1 MTRDAIYELL
11 IQKIMPHLRDSL
23 TTEEITNLD
32 GILWTLARTIAEAPQ
47 KSQETDSQ

>member
-1 MTRDAIYELL
+1 MSRDEIYELL

-23 TTEEITNLD
+23 TTEEITTLD
-32 GILWTLARTIAEAPQ
+32 GVLWSLARTLADDSQ

>member
-1 MTRDAIYELL
+1 MERDAIYELL

-32 GILWTLARTIAEAPQ
+32 GVLWSLARTLAD
-47 KSQETDSQ
+47 ETGDKNEPPV